1 MTRCVSVLYLLV
13 SGTQSSGTLKMH
25 NALMECDKNKIKWG
39 IKELHICVHIF
50 RDRMIQSHTEPRWRD
65 EDVYLRRWNET
76 TTKTTKNKNLIE
88 FKLFKEIIQFYH
100 HCDRTRKF
108 VSLTYL
114 FIIFFSSPIS
124 LCLRFIFCSVLFKNQ
139 PFYAFILVYL
149 R

>member
-1 MTRCVSVLYLLV
+1 MTMCVSVLYLLV

-65 EDVYLRRWNET
+65 EDVYLRRW
-76 TTKTTKNKNLIE
+76 KTTKNKNLIE

-114 FIIFFSSPIS
+114 FIIFFFFSYFSVSSFYFLFRLVQKSTI
-124 LCLRFIFCSVLFKNQ
+124 LCIHFGLFKV
-139 PFYAFILVYL
+139 I
-149 R
+149 